1 MKYRVLV
8 YGMSSNPGGIESFL
22 MNYIKKAN
30 LKKVEFDFLNIQN
43 TPLAYSKEIKE
54 MGNQIINL
62 RLVDGKHH
70 HFKYRQQVDR
80 FFKENAANYDCIWF
94 NLVSLSSLLWIRKAK
109 KYQIPKIIVH
119 AHNSA
124 IMTPG
129 LSGLKNLALHNL
141 NKKNIKYYAT
151 DLWACSSLSG
161 KWFFGKNKFRIINNA
176 ISINDFKFN
185 KEKRKKIRK
194 KLNISDDMFV
204 LGNVGRLQY
213 QKNQQFAIRVL
224 KKYLTY
230 NQNVRLIFVGDGDDS
245 VYLKEMVEKEKLI
258 NYVYFVG
265 KQDDIQAWL
274 SAFDLFL
281 FPSRFEGFPIAGL
294 EAEANGLPILAA
306 GDGIPKELKLN
317 DNLEFL
323 YLKDSVDLWCKK
335 IDSLSRNKRINPL
348 KIKKEFMNKNY
359 DLDSVHKNWGEI
371 SNLK

>member
-22 MNYIKKAN
+22 MNYIKKSN
-30 LKKVEFDFLNIQN
+30 STQVRFDFLN
-43 TPLAYSKEIKE
+43 TLGTSLAYSKEIKE
-54 MGNQIINL
+54 MGNKIINL
-62 RLVDGKHH
+62 KLVDGKKHH
-70 HFKYRQQVDR
+70 IKYREQVDY
-80 FFKENAANYDCIWF
+80 FFNENAAKYDCIWF
-94 NLVSLSSLLWIRKAK
+94 NLVNLNSLLWIRKAK
-109 KYQIPKIIVH
+109 KYHIPRIIVH

-129 LSGLKNLALHNL
+129 IRG
-141 NKKNIKYYAT
+141 IKQSIKHTFNRKIVTYYAT
-151 DLWACSSLSG
+151 DLWACSSLAG
-161 KWFFGKNKFRIINNA
+161 QWFFGNNKFRIIKNA
-176 ISINDFKFN
+176 INVDDFKFN
-185 KEKRKKIRK
+185 RSKRKKIRK
-194 KLNISDDMFV
+194 QMNISNDTFV
-204 LGNVGRLQY
+204 IGNVGRLQY
-213 QKNQQFAIRVL
+213 QKNQQFAL
-224 KKYLTY
+224 KILETY
-230 NQNVRLIFVGDGDDS
+230 ITHNSNTRLIFVGKGDDL
-245 VYLKEMVEKEKLI
+245 VYLKNIVRERQLTK
-258 NYVYFVG
+258 YVYFVG
-265 KQDDIQAWL
+265 KQNDIQAWL